1 MGQKCFANEIIKLL
15 QLWDFYC
22 IKALFLNI
30 PGQCSIKTRS

>member
-15 QLWDFYC
+15 LLWDFYC

-30 PGQCSIKTRS
+30 LGQCSIKTRS